1 MAAAAAECADDEAAD
16 PAHAPLVARTGRSKQ
31 RYTPSGA
38 RLVAGCIPIRT
49 RGGQLEVL
57 MVSSR
62 RGEGLIFPKGGW
74 ETDETVAEAA
84 ARESLEEAGV
94 RGELQELGTFP
105 FVSKSCSCMA
115 HVFVLRVDEELV
127 TWPEQEE
134 RQRVWCR
141 VADAISLC
149 RHAWMQVALQQWH
162 SSLAVVPQAG
172 EAGDGG
178 G

>member
-1 MAAAAAECADDEAAD
+1 LRSELAHSHAAALA
-16 PAHAPLVARTGRSKQ
+16 Q
-31 RYTPSGA
+31 
-38 RLVAGCIPIRT
+38 
-49 RGGQLEVL
+49 
-57 MVSSR
+57 
-62 RGEGLIFPKGGW
+62 
-74 ETDETVAEAA
+74 
-84 ARESLEEAGV
+84 
-94 RGELQELGTFP
+94 
-105 FVSKSCSCMA
+105 
-115 HVFVLRVDEELV
+115 ELV